1 MTSEDAFTVEV
12 KDGKM
17 QSMVETTTT
26 KFAGVIPS
34 SRVDWVYQ
42 RNTEPTASNSFEK
55 KIDDFNGDIE
65 AVQKFYND
73 LFDPKKVNPD
83 SKATVEFQVRAVES
97 IPEIKPSPY
106 QYEHSVHVP
115 LGGLFS
121 RPLTTLETQNLATTT
136 TCLAAQGAPTG
147 LAGTVAAYSGVCS

>member
-42 RNTEPTASNSFEK
+42 RNTEPT
-55 KIDDFNGDIE
+55 
-65 AVQKFYND
+65 
-73 LFDPKKVNPD
+73 
-83 SKATVEFQVRAVES
+83 R
-97 IPEIKPSPY
+97 PY
-106 QYEHSVHVP
+106 
-115 LGGLFS
+115 
-121 RPLTTLETQNLATTT
+121 
-136 TCLAAQGAPTG
+136 
-147 LAGTVAAYSGVCS
+147 